1 MDRVN
6 KPTHYQGTIE
16 AIDAIEASM
25 PLQQQM
31 GYLKGNVMKYI
42 IRWDRKNGLEDLQK
56 AQWYL
61 NRMIGKQEKHE
72 NQKRTI

>member
-6 KPTHYQGTIE
+6 KPIHYQGTIE
-16 AIDAIEASM
+16 AIDAIESSM

-42 IRWDRKNGLEDLQK
+42 IRWDRKNGLEDLKK

-61 NRMIGKQEKHE
+61 NRMIDKQEKHE

>member
-6 KPTHYQGTIE
+6 KPTHYQGAIE

-25 PLQQQM
+25 PFQQQM

-42 IRWDRKNGLEDLQK
+42 IRWDRKNGLEDLEK

-61 NRMIGKQEKHE
+61 NRMIEKQKAHEKD
-72 NQKRTI
+72 KTI

>member
-6 KPTHYQGTIE
+6 KPIHYQGTIE

-42 IRWDRKNGLEDLQK
+42 IRWDRKNGLEDLKK

-61 NRMIGKQEKHE
+61 NRMIDKQEKHE

>member
-61 NRMIGKQEKHE
+61 NRMIDKQEKHE

>member
-1 MDRVN
+1 
-6 KPTHYQGTIE
+6 
-16 AIDAIEASM
+16 M

-61 NRMIGKQEKHE
+61 NRMIDKQEKHE

>member
-42 IRWDRKNGLEDLQK
+42 IRWDRKNGLEDLKK

-61 NRMIGKQEKHE
+61 NRMIDKQEKHE

>member
-6 KPTHYQGTIE
+6 KPIHYQGTIE

-25 PLQQQM
+25 PFQQQM

-42 IRWDRKNGLEDLQK
+42 IRWDRKNGLEDLKK

-61 NRMIGKQEKHE
+61 NRMIDKQEKHE